1 MIAHQTLTMISIVV
15 PAYNE
20 EKYIERCLKALV
32 NQATTHIYEIIVVNN
47 NSVDKTKEI
56 AQNHGIKVVEEPRQG
71 LAITKNTGANHA
83 KGEIICFVDADCV
96 VPADHIEKLTRL
108 ITKFPETD
116 AFGGPT
122 LYYDAGPFTN
132 FVVNSL
138 RYFYFYHKIIGV
150 IGGFTSMS
158 GGNMV
163 IKKASFENIGGFNEK
178 LNNINMPEDLDFS
191 LRLSQAGFKAKFLF
205 NFVTYS
211 SNRKYAGKLKL
222 DALTRFV
229 ETVRVLFQKGAK

>member
-1 MIAHQTLTMISIVV
+1 
-15 PAYNE
+15 
-20 EKYIERCLKALV
+20 
-32 NQATTHIYEIIVVNN
+32 
-47 NSVDKTKEI
+47 
-56 AQNHGIKVVEEPRQG
+56 
-71 LAITKNTGANHA
+71 
-83 KGEIICFVDADCV
+83 
-96 VPADHIEKLTRL
+96 
-108 ITKFPETD
+108 
-116 AFGGPT
+116 
-122 LYYDAGPFTN
+122 
-132 FVVNSL
+132 
-138 RYFYFYHKIIGV
+138 
-150 IGGFTSMS
+150 MS